1 MDSIF
6 RLEMDAPSFSLA
18 GPNWEAVRQAHTPGS
33 RLTHWLLENADAEAL
48 DPGVA
53 TVREFRPAEP
63 AAGLRHAFDVV
74 RGRGAQNVLDADSV
88 YVAHARTSKYD
99 PLSSCLVDFRAR
111 AAVAS
116 VKNFQLVASAPVEAH
131 ERRAYYDRDGE
142 GRGLADDDAAL
153 PVVLQM
159 GKVGKDCFNMD
170 YTFPFSMLQAFA
182 VCLARFDT
190 GVPLA
195 TTR

>member
-1 MDSIF
+1 MALPRARAARARPDEG
-6 RLEMDAPSFSLA
+6 R
-18 GPNWEAVRQAHTPGS
+18 
-33 RLTHWLLENADAEAL
+33 DAEAL

-195 TTR
+195 TCARGARPVPRRS

>member
-1 MDSIF
+1 MALP
-6 RLEMDAPSFSLA
+6 RARWRA
-18 GPNWEAVRQAHTPGS
+18 RGPDEGR
-33 RLTHWLLENADAEAL
+33 DAEAL